1 MSIMSS
7 NLVRCSL
14 SIESTLFNQLER
26 LVGHNG
32 YENRSEYVRDLI
44 RKQLVEEEW
53 ESNEEALGTITMIYD
68 HETRNL
74 GRNLVNLQHE
84 NHDLFLATTHVH
96 LDKHVCAEMIML
108 KGAAHDIRVVANNL
122 GKQKGVLHTALS
134 MSSTGKILK

>member
-1 MSIMSS
+1 MSS